1 MPSEGKW
8 SIKGRGE
15 AKGPCPQDAWLLPG
29 HFLASSEDKRYRFH
43 SAVSDGCS
51 FLGSRNS
58 PPKDSTVFPA
68 HPPSRRPLTQVVSA

>member
-1 MPSEGKW
+1 MPSEDEW

-15 AKGPCPQDAWLLPG
+15 AKYTCLQDAWLLPG
-29 HFLASSEDKRYRFH
+29 HSLTSSEDKRDHFH

-51 FLGSRNS
+51 FRESQNS

-68 HPPSRRPLTQVVSA
+68 QPLSRRPLTQAVSE